1 MTSFKTKTI
10 QGVFWI
16 GLYYIATQ
24 FITLIINIVLARL
37 LPPEN
42 FGLVAMAMTVISSL
56 TLLQGL
62 GLNIALIQWSEIN
75 DRVINTAFFLVIFTS
90 LGLVIAGFV
99 IAPAAALFFNNS
111 QLTPML
117 WVLLSGIFIEAL
129 GVIPATLLDKELEFR
144 KQLWPT
150 IFPLI
155 IYGSAVSVLALLN
168 FGAWSIVWARIIQ
181 AIIRTWL
188 VWYISPWRPKRHFEM
203 IIVSKLLHYGKDI
216 TLNSILIFIFLTID
230 NVTVGKVLG
239 EHTLGLYTMA
249 FTWANLPATMV
260 VAVFGRI
267 LFPALSK
274 LQNNP
279 TQMGKTYLKTLGL
292 VTTIILPVAVGLS
305 LLAKEF
311 IATLYSSQ
319 WFETA
324 PVLKILAFYGLFRS
338 IGAVMGPVFMASGR
352 QKLMLKIVAGQ
363 VFFVVTL
370 IYPVTANFGLSG
382 AALLLTTILLIT
394 ILLDLF
400 VVAQIVNITIK
411 DYITCCFP
419 QILAV
424 LAMAITVKILQIQT
438 WLILSSL
445 FTLFF
450 LSFCGFIVYS
460 LILYYFSGNYLKEE
474 MAFFYRSISS
484 SDETV

>member
-1 MTSFKTKTI
+1 MTSFKIKTI
-10 QGVFWI
+10 QSIFWI

-75 DRVINTAFFLVIFTS
+75 DHVINTAFFLIIFIS
-90 LGLVIAGFV
+90 LGLVITGFI
-99 IAPAAALFFNNS
+99 IAPVTALFFNNS

-117 WVLLSGIFIEAL
+117 WVLLLGIFIDAL

-144 KQLWPT
+144 RQLWPT
-150 IFPLI
+150 LLPLI
-155 IYGSAVSVLALLN
+155 IYGNAASVLALLN

-239 EHTLGLYTMA
+239 EHTLGLYAMA

-260 VAVFGRI
+260 TSVFGRI
-267 LFPALSK
+267 LFPTLSK

-292 VTTIILPVAVGLS
+292 VTTITLPVAVGLS
-305 LLAKEF
+305 LLAKDF
-311 IATLYSSQ
+311 IATLYPSQ

-324 PVLKILAFYGLFRS
+324 HVLKILAFYGLFRS

-352 QKLMLKIVAGQ
+352 QRLMLKIVAGQ
-363 VFFVVTL
+363 VFFAVIL
-370 IYPVTANFGLSG
+370 IYPVTVNFGLSG
-382 AALLLTTILLIT
+382 TALLLTTILLIT

-400 VVAQIVNITIK
+400 VVTQIVNITIK
-411 DYITCCFP
+411 DYITYCFP

-424 LAMAITVKILQIQT
+424 IVMAITVEIIQIQT
-438 WLILSSL
+438 WLILSPL

-474 MAFFYRSISS
+474 LAFLYRSISS
-484 SDETV
+484 N